1 MHLAHGSK
9 VLAIFRRLRGSLTHM
24 EAFGFEPPDRVY
36 RFLPASST
44 AIEVMYSGIRAIEAD
59 LDRQVLVVGQHL
71 KLSEALPFQQ
81 NAVAEHSDLH
91 SFQAVA
97 QHRED
102 VVQDEWFTPGKKDL
116 RHSYLSRFINEAA
129 DLWERESVALGPH
142 KGLCHAITAGKIAV
156 VV

>member
-1 MHLAHGSK
+1 
-9 VLAIFRRLRGSLTHM
+9 M

-59 LDRQVLVVGQHL
+59 LDCQALAVGQHL
-71 KLSEALPFQQ
+71 ELLEALPFQQ
-81 NAVAEHSDLH
+81 NAVAEHGDQH

-102 VVQDEWFTPGKKDL
+102 VVQDEWFTPGKK
-116 RHSYLSRFINEAA
+116 I
-129 DLWERESVALGPH
+129 SVIP
-142 KGLCHAITAGKIAV
+142 ISTASS
-156 VV
+156 

>member
-1 MHLAHGSK
+1 
-9 VLAIFRRLRGSLTHM
+9 M

-59 LDRQVLVVGQHL
+59 LDRQAPAVGQHF

-91 SFQAVA
+91 SFQPVA

-102 VVQDEWFTPGKKDL
+102 VVQDEWFTPGKKDS
-116 RHSYLSRFINEAA
+116 RHSYPNCCNDGAT
-129 DLWERESVALGPH
+129 AL
-142 KGLCHAITAGKIAV
+142 
-156 VV
+156 

>member
-1 MHLAHGSK
+1 
-9 VLAIFRRLRGSLTHM
+9 M

-59 LDRQVLVVGQHL
+59 LDRQALAVGQHF
-71 KLSEALPFQQ
+71 KLLEALPFQQ

-102 VVQDEWFTPGKKDL
+102 VVQDEWFASCKEE
-116 RHSYLSRFINEAA
+116 F
-129 DLWERESVALGPH
+129 
-142 KGLCHAITAGKIAV
+142 CHP
-156 VV
+156 